1 MTEATVTIPFPD
13 DWHVHLRDDH
23 MLSAV
28 VEYSARRYR
37 CAMVMPNLRP
47 PVTSTAMARDYRS
60 RIVAR
65 AENLGIE
72 GFDPR
77 MTLFATADLDLE
89 DLRSGVQDGV
99 ITAVKFYPPGATTN
113 SDQAKG
119 SLGSMMAVLE
129 CIADLGIRLLVHAES
144 TDPAIDIFSR
154 EAAFLETDLAPICRQ
169 LPDLGV
175 TVEHIS
181 TRAGVDFVEA
191 HPQTVASITPHHLA
205 RERSDLL
212 AHGMEPDLFCKP
224 IINSADDQ
232 QALIAAA
239 TSTSPRFF
247 LGTDSAPHPTTA
259 KYKPKAA
266 AGIFNAPY
274 GLEVTAEVF
283 HKAGRLEN
291 LGAFVSTNGAA
302 IYGVQPSEVRLTL
315 ERSDEPTEPEA
326 HSLRTESGD
335 EVIFFGT
342 EEAAFWR
349 VTTASSSG

>member
-1 MTEATVTIPFPD
+1 MTNASVTIPFPD

-47 PVTSTAMARDYRS
+47 PVTSTTMARDYRD
-60 RIVAR
+60 RIMTR
-65 AENLGIE
+65 AQSLGLTD
-72 GFDPR
+72 FQPR
-77 MTLFATADLDLE
+77 MTLFASADLDLE
-89 DLRSGVQDGV
+89 DLRAGVRDGV
-99 ITAVKFYPPGATTN
+99 VTAVKFYPPGATTN

-119 SLGSMMAVLE
+119 SLGSMMALLE

-154 EAAFLETDLAPICRQ
+154 EAAFLETDLAPICSQ

-181 TRAGVDFVEA
+181 TRAGVEFVEA

-205 RERSDLL
+205 RERTDLL

-239 TSTSPRFF
+239 TSTSTRFF

-283 HKAGRLEN
+283 HQAAALDRLAN
-291 LGAFVSTNGAA
+291 FVSLNGASV
-302 IYGVQPSEVRLTL
+302 YGVEPSTRQLQLTRLTTPQPIPQETL
-315 ERSDEPTEPEA
+315 I
-326 HSLRTESGD
+326 TESGD
-335 EVIFFGT
+335 EVVFFGT
-342 EEAAFWR
+342 DEAAWWSI
-349 VTTASSSG
+349 TGT

>member
-1 MTEATVTIPFPD
+1 MTASVTIPFPD

-28 VEYSARRYR
+28 VEYTARRYR

-47 PVTSTAMARDYRS
+47 PVTSAAQAREYRD
-60 RIVAR
+60 RIMER
-65 AENLGIE
+65 AAGPYAAD
-72 GFDPR
+72 FQPC
-77 MTLFATADLDLE
+77 MTLFASADLDLD
-89 DLRSGVQDGV
+89 DLRAGVGDGV

-119 SLGSMMAVLE
+119 TLASMGALLE
-129 CIADLGIRLLVHAES
+129 CIAELGIRLLVHAES
-144 TDPAIDIFSR
+144 TDPDIDIFSR
-154 EAAFLETDLAPICRQ
+154 EAAFLETDLAPVCER
-169 LPDLGV
+169 LPELGV

-181 TRAGVDFVEA
+181 TRAGVDFVDA

-224 IINSADDQ
+224 IINSADDRA
-232 QALIAAA
+232 ALVTAA
-239 TSTSPRFF
+239 TSTSTRFF

-283 HKAGRLEN
+283 HQAGALDRLAN
-291 LGAFVSTNGAA
+291 FVSLNGAA
-302 IYGVQPSEVRLTL
+302 VYGVEPSERQLQLTRLAEPQPIPQDTL
-315 ERSDEPTEPEA
+315 T
-326 HSLRTESGD
+326 TESGD
-335 EVIFFGT
+335 DVVFFGT
-342 EEAAFWR
+342 DEAAWW
-349 VTTASSSG
+349 TITEG